1 MHIFKDIN
9 GKTWTLEVNVFTIK
23 KVRAH
28 CQVNLLDVLDINQD
42 EQGLMAKIAEDPVLL
57 AEILYAICVPDQEK
71 TAEKEAA
78 FMAALAGDAVE
89 QATMAL
95 LEEIAD
101 FFPKAKGALL
111 RKVLEVARAQE
122 TKAAANL
129 EEILKSPELETGLEE
144 AMSNSLRSSTTS
156 PASSVSAPTA
166 SPSDS

>member
-1 MHIFKDIN
+1 MHIFKDVN
-9 GKTWTLEVNVFTIK
+9 GKAWTIEVNVLTIK

-28 CQVNLLDVLDINQD
+28 CNINLLDVLDV
-42 EQGLMAKIAEDPVLL
+42 EQGGDGMLARLAEDPVLL

-71 TAEKEAA
+71 TEEKENA
-78 FMAALAGDAVE
+78 FMAALAGDAIE

-111 RKVLEVARAQE
+111 RKVLDVARAQE
-122 TKAAANL
+122 KKASEDL
-129 EEILKSPELETGLEE
+129 EKILQSPDLEAGLTE
-144 AMSNSLRSSTTS
+144 AMSNSLQPLTAS
-156 PASSVSAPTA
+156 PASSESTPTA